1 MFLFKAHGIINFT
14 ANVILRTHIIVI
26 FLMIFLIEE
35 SYRIIRIFLLRN
47 SDILF
52 VDRFLVIS
60 LANKVHSPHKAF
72 LDLTILQTIFM
83 LLVIFYLQL
92 HNSLS
97 KNTIVISKSTQIPII
112 YQNTM
117 YISNVEIYLYLKP
130 SDHDSMIIS
139 SKRYAIVHM
148 G

>member
-35 SYRIIRIFLLRN
+35 SYRIIRIFLLSN

-60 LANKVHSPHKAF
+60 FANKVHSPHKAF